1 MNTIRHDFIGNSAA
15 IQEVVDFIG
24 TVAPTKSTVL
34 VRGESGT
41 GKELCARAIHENSP
55 RSNGPF
61 VAINAA
67 GMPDQLLESELF
79 GYEKGAFTDARTSKQ
94 GLIETANHGT
104 LFLDE
109 VGDMSASAQLRLLR
123 VLQERVVQRLG
134 STRTIPVDIRV
145 VAATNRDLESAIQ
158 ERTFRM
164 DLYFR
169 LRVLSITI
177 PALRE
182 RPEDIMPLA
191 LHFVAKFAREHGRAV
206 SGISSEAERILQ
218 RYDWPGNIRELEN
231 AIEAAVV
238 RTKEGAVYAH
248 DLPREI
254 LLTPPKALTTSEGLG
269 LKKVKELAERWATEG
284 ALIAAN
290 GDWIETAQLLKI
302 HKNSIH
308 RHVERLNLS
317 HLLKPT

>member
-1 MNTIRHDFIGNSAA
+1 MNAIRHEFIGGSAA
-15 IQEVVDFIG
+15 IQEVIDFIG

-41 GKELCARAIHENSP
+41 GKELLARAIHENSP
-55 RSNGPF
+55 RSSGPF
-61 VAINAA
+61 VGINAA
-67 GMPDQLLESELF
+67 VMPDQLLESELF
-79 GYEKGAFTDARTSKQ
+79 GYEKGAFTDARTPKR
-94 GLIETANHGT
+94 GLIETANGGT

-109 VGDMSASAQLRLLR
+109 VGDMSAAPQLRLLR
-123 VLQERVVQRLG
+123 VLQERVIQRLG
-134 STRTIPVDIRV
+134 STRTMPVDIRI

-158 ERTFRM
+158 ERAFRM

-191 LHFVAKFAREHGRAV
+191 LHFVSQFAREHGRAV
-206 SGISSEAERILQ
+206 SEISAEAECILQ

-238 RTKEGAVYAH
+238 RSKENLVQPH
-248 DLPREI
+248 DFPREI
-254 LLTPPKALTTSEGLG
+254 LLTPPRSLTTSEGFG
-269 LKKVKELAERWATEG
+269 LKKVKELAERWATES
-284 ALIAAN
+284 ALITAN
-290 GDWIETAQLLKI
+290 GEYRETARLLNI